1 MTPEQA
7 RKLEE
12 VYQWVQDRKVIQL
25 TTPVDDISKANLGA
39 LTYVSSGLT
48 TKTQVYTDTNGDT
61 LTGPK
66 AYVKTLVVSAGGI
79 LYELP
84 SIL

>member
-1 MTPEQA
+1 MTPEQSRKLDELYAWMQA
-7 RKLEE
+7 RK
-12 VYQWVQDRKVIQL
+12 VQQL
-25 TTPVDDISKANLGA
+25 SYPVDDASKRALEVVLGQ
-39 LTYVSSGLT
+39 GLGNT
-48 TKTQVYTDTNGDT
+48 AKTQVYTDSHGDT